1 VVPGNPALRIIIRQW
16 VIKLILTL
24 LYRLVTA
31 GEHDREVHVF
41 EAGPQA

>member
-1 VVPGNPALRIIIRQW
+1 
-16 VIKLILTL
+16 L